1 MLKFLKK
8 ILLIVLGI
16 TAALLISEIGLR
28 ITSKHSF
35 KIRQLT
41 YNPKRQVSF
50 DEASC
55 ALEPGSLVNGL
66 RVNSRGFL
74 TPEIPYE
81 KSQSEYRIALLGDS
95 FAVGVVPYKLHFIR
109 LLERYLNNNEKL
121 KSWGDIENFQVVN
134 LGLACVGTGVELE
147 VLKVEGIKY
156 QPDLVILGFF
166 VGNDF
171 TDPMYTPKSFDKK
184 KESLGDLRI
193 ISLIKNLYIIK
204 NSLPNYGGQKIDTS
218 DSKLYGFYTGE
229 GTQDYQPLK
238 PSFELED
245 YLEIE
250 ARRLSVYQKD
260 SPAYETLEQ
269 VKREIISMKRLAE
282 ENGAKFL
289 VLIIPDELEVNPS
302 LLEQTLN
309 YAGVSRGE
317 FDLGLPGRILKDFF
331 TENKVDYIDLLSYFK
346 TDSQSQVLY
355 QPQDSHF
362 NSLGNK
368 RVAEILYSHTV
379 PQIALSLAERTA
391 KESET
396 QVLGIFDNE
405 VVNFLRQ
412 FQDN

>member
-1 MLKFLKK
+1 
-8 ILLIVLGI
+8 
-16 TAALLISEIGLR
+16 
-28 ITSKHSF
+28 
-35 KIRQLT
+35 
-41 YNPKRQVSF
+41 
-50 DEASC
+50 
-55 ALEPGSLVNGL
+55 
-66 RVNSRGFL
+66 
-74 TPEIPYE
+74 
-81 KSQSEYRIALLGDS
+81 
-95 FAVGVVPYKLHFIR
+95 
-109 LLERYLNNNEKL
+109 
-121 KSWGDIENFQVVN
+121 
-134 LGLACVGTGVELE
+134 
-147 VLKVEGIKY
+147 
-156 QPDLVILGFF
+156 
-166 VGNDF
+166 
-171 TDPMYTPKSFDKK
+171 
-184 KESLGDLRI
+184 
-193 ISLIKNLYIIK
+193 
-204 NSLPNYGGQKIDTS
+204 
-218 DSKLYGFYTGE
+218 
-229 GTQDYQPLK
+229 
-238 PSFELED
+238 
-245 YLEIE
+245 
-250 ARRLSVYQKD
+250 
-260 SPAYETLEQ
+260 
-269 VKREIISMKRLAE
+269 MKRLAE